1 MINTIKR
8 LLRKSLPSIRI
19 RKPRIRFPRFRMR
32 MRMRMSFPRIRISF
46 PKIGIPFHG
55 IGLVLGIINSTLLVL
70 AGFIGITASFIN
82 QNQIGNLIHWMSP
95 ILPFKL
101 ENILWTGAW
110 INVTDQFVFNGIM
123 SAQSNFAPTIGVSIG
138 LIILG
143 FMIHATNFGA
153 WWRAF
158 KAAPMAVI
166 KSPIMFYRKVTV
178 WRDWIVS
185 KIEYLNSE
193 SQKWKTAFNIA
204 KSPYSLLRACGFSPQ
219 MAIGLLAIGGTA
231 GTGVV
236 VNETVLAD
244 RSFSNGDSGIYAAPA
259 QNPDPTLEQ
268 TMAWRQEYKED
279 NTLRVVMGS
288 TPVREIKIENVT
300 VGTVFTGGAV
310 PSSAHTSLN
319 GTAASATA
327 VLIGGTVKSGNGET
341 STFLEVGEMLIE
353 KSRCTTMYF
362 DNITAHTI
370 NVIGNASD
378 GQSINQ
384 TPGTSRM
391 RAVGGGHH
399 QAEAMVTSGGTY
411 DRIHIDAPT
420 SAVNGKIDK
429 LTLSNLLTEGGSCSF
444 DRMKIGTLTI
454 KLNEIGGGGNAGAS
468 DGFATK
474 EFKINQSV
482 TAANWN
488 VSDNVEVLTGA
499 PARTVTNE

>member
-1 MINTIKR
+1 MLNRVKR
-8 LLRKSLPSIRI
+8 SLGKLFVVPSIRM
-19 RKPRIRFPRFRMR
+19 PRIRFPR
-32 MRMRMSFPRIRISF
+32 IRLSLPHVSIPF
-46 PKIGIPFHG
+46 GKIGAVLGAINTSLLVFVG
-55 IGLVLGIINSTLLVL
+55 VIGLAV
-70 AGFIGITASFIN
+70 SFIN
-82 QNQIGNLIHWMSP
+82 QNQIGNVIHWLSP

-110 INVTDQFVFNGIM
+110 LNVTDQFVFDGIM
-123 SAQSNFAPTIGVSIG
+123 AAQANFALTIGVSIG
-138 LIILG
+138 LIVLG
-143 FMIHATNFGA
+143 FMLHATNFAA

-158 KAAPMAVI
+158 KAAPMAI
-166 KSPIMFYRKVTV
+166 IRSPISAYRKITV
-178 WRDWIVS
+178 WRNWLLA

-193 SQKWKTAFNIA
+193 SAKWKTTFKIMM
-204 KSPYSLLRACGFSPQ
+204 SPYTLLRALGFSPQ
-219 MAIGLLAIGGTA
+219 MAIGLLAVGGTA

-259 QNPDPTLEQ
+259 LNPSATLEE
-268 TMAWRQEYKED
+268 TMAWRKENSGLGKED

-300 VGTVFTGGAV
+300 VGTVYTGGAI
-310 PSSAHTSLN
+310 PSSAHTSVG
-319 GTAASATA
+319 GTAAAATA
-327 VLIGGTVKSGNGET
+327 VLIGGTVVAGENAV
-341 STFLEVGEMLIE
+341 STYLEVGEFLIE
-353 KSRCTTMYF
+353 KSRCTFMYF

-399 QAEAMVTSGGTY
+399 QAEAMVTSGGSY

-429 LTLSNLLTEGGSCSF
+429 ITLSNLYTEGGSCSF

-454 KLNEIGGGGNAGAS
+454 KLNEVGGGGNAGAA

-488 VSDNVEVLTGA
+488 VSDNVEVTIAA
-499 PARTVTNE
+499 PTETVTNE

>member
-1 MINTIKR
+1 MIRRIKR
-8 LLRKSLPSIRI
+8 FAKRNLYFRT
-19 RKPRIRFPRFRMR
+19 PRIRNPFSKVR
-32 MRMRMSFPRIRISF
+32 
-46 PKIGIPFHG
+46 IPFHG
-55 IGLVLGIINSTLLVL
+55 IGTVLGAINTTLLVFAGAIGL
-70 AGFIGITASFIN
+70 AASFIN
-82 QNQIGNLIHWMSP
+82 QNQIGNVIHWLSP

-110 INVTDQFVFNGIM
+110 INVTDQFVFDGIM
-123 SAQSNFAPTIGVSIG
+123 FAQANFAPTIGISIG

-143 FMIHATNFGA
+143 FMLHATNFGA

-158 KAAPMAVI
+158 RAAPMAVI
-166 KSPIMFYRKVTV
+166 KSPITFYRKVTV
-178 WRDWIVS
+178 WRDWIFA

-193 SQKWKTAFNIA
+193 SQKWKTAFNVA

-279 NTLRVVMGS
+279 NTLRVVMGT

-310 PSSAHTSLN
+310 PSSAYTASG

-327 VLIGGTVKSGNGET
+327 VLIGGSIVSGGT
-341 STFLEVGEMLIE
+341 DTFLEVGEMLIE

-399 QAEAMVTSGGTY
+399 QAEAMVTSGGSY

-420 SAVNGKIDK
+420 TATNGKIDK
-429 LTLSNLLTEGGSCSF
+429 LTLSNLYTEGGSCSF

-454 KLNEIGGGGNAGAS
+454 QLNEIGGGGNAGAA
-468 DGFATK
+468 DGFNTK

-488 VSDNVEVLTGA
+488 VSDNVEVSIGA
-499 PARTVTNE
+499 PTRTVTNE

>member
-1 MINTIKR
+1 MNRRLAMIKKFLSRIKVPTISFRFPNFSLPVIRFNIPKVSLPTVTLPTIKIPLKGVGTVIGAINTA
-8 LLRKSLPSIRI
+8 
-19 RKPRIRFPRFRMR
+19 
-32 MRMRMSFPRIRISF
+32 
-46 PKIGIPFHG
+46 
-55 IGLVLGIINSTLLVL
+55 LLVL
-70 AGFIGITASFIN
+70 LGGLGLFISYINPIPAITPHISMGLANELYTQVLFL
-82 QNQIGNLIHWMSP
+82 QANLI
-95 ILPFKL
+95 
-101 ENILWTGAW
+101 
-110 INVTDQFVFNGIM
+110 
-123 SAQSNFAPTIGVSIG
+123 PTIGVSSG
-138 LIILG
+138 LILFGLLLHLNNFRTAPKAIL
-143 FMIHATNFGA
+143 
-153 WWRAF
+153 R
-158 KAAPMAVI
+158 
-166 KSPIMFYRKVTV
+166 SPITLYKKITV
-178 WRDWIVS
+178 WRNWVLE
-185 KIEYLNSE
+185 KIEYANSE
-193 SQKWKTAFNIA
+193 SAKWKTTFKILM
-204 KSPYSLLRACGFSPQ
+204 SPYSFLRMMGFSPQ

-244 RSFSNGDSGIYAAPA
+244 RSFTNGDSGIYAAPA

-268 TMAWRQEYKED
+268 AMAWRQEYKED

-370 NVIGNASD
+370 NIIGNASD

-429 LTLSNLLTEGGSCSF
+429 LILSNLYTEGGSCSF

-454 KLNEIGGGGNAGAS
+454 QLNEIGGGGNAGAS

-499 PARTVTNE
+499 PTVTVTNE

>member
-1 MINTIKR
+1 VDLSGGSYTKKDGAEMWK
-8 LLRKSLPSIRI
+8 
-19 RKPRIRFPRFRMR
+19 IRFPRIHFRVPNIFLPDF
-32 MRMRMSFPRIRISF
+32 SIAL
-46 PKIGIPFHG
+46 KILCITGM
-55 IGLVLGIINSTLLVL
+55 VLASITTVLLVL
-70 AGFIGITASFIN
+70 AGVIGLAISFIN
-82 QNQIGNLIHWMSP
+82 QYQIGNVIHWLSP
-95 ILPFKL
+95 VLPFRW
-101 ENILWTGAW
+101 ENILGTEAW
-110 INVTDQFVFNGIM
+110 INVTDQFIFDAII
-123 SAQSNFAPTIGVSIG
+123 SAQANFIWTISSSIG

-143 FMIHATNFGA
+143 FAIHVRNFKT
-153 WWRAF
+153 WWRTL
-158 KAAPMAVI
+158 KSTPMGIIRAPL
-166 KSPIMFYRKVTV
+166 KTYRKITV
-178 WRDWIVS
+178 WRNWMLA
-185 KIEYLNSE
+185 KIEYLNAE
-193 SQKWKTAFNIA
+193 SAKWKTAFNIA
-204 KSPYSLLRACGFSPQ
+204 KSPYSLLRALGFSPQ
-219 MAIGLLAIGGTA
+219 MAIGLLAVGSTA
-231 GTGVV
+231 GAGVA
-236 VNETVLAD
+236 VNETILAE
-244 RSFSNGDSGIYAAPA
+244 RSFTNGDSGIYSAPS
-259 QNPDPTLEQ
+259 QHPDATLEQ

-279 NTLRVVMGS
+279 NTLRVVLGI

-300 VGTVFTGGAV
+300 VGKIFTGGDV
-310 PSSAHTSLN
+310 PSSAHTSVG
-319 GTAASATA
+319 GTATSATPI
-327 VLIGGTVKSGNGET
+327 LIGGTVKSGQNEV

-420 SAVNGKIDK
+420 SNVNGKIDK
-429 LTLSNLLTEGGSCSF
+429 LILSNLYTEGGTCSF

-454 KLNEIGGGGNAGAS
+454 SLNEIGGGGNLGAS

-488 VSDNVEVLTGA
+488 VSDNVEVLIGA
-499 PARTVTNE
+499 PTVTVTNE